1 MRTNALTV
9 IHKFLRREMFDF
21 SQQLFR
27 AGPEDCT
34 PIRHALESLAELLEQ
49 HAAHEEARF
58 EPMLRD
64 LDPARAERLSQEHRR
79 LEDQL
84 HGLLHV
90 ARHLDSNAANCRDT
104 LLQLNL
110 DWNRYLSAYLAHLD
124 DEERTMFT
132 VLEDRIPPVSMLA
145 EKARVDGTRGRE
157 FLLKLW
163 AVTTCEER
171 MAIERATQPIET
183 EAYA

>member
-27 AGPEDCT
+27 AGPEDCA
-34 PIRHALESLAELLEQ
+34 PIKAALGSLAELLEQ
-49 HAAHEEARF
+49 HATQEEARL
-58 EPMLRD
+58 EPSLREA
-64 LDPARAERLSQEHRR
+64 DPERADRLTRDHQR
-79 LEDQL
+79 LADQL
-84 HGLLHV
+84 NDLLLF
-90 ARHLDSNAANCRDT
+90 ANRLDSNASGCRDA
-104 LLQLNL
+104 LMQLNL

-145 EKARVDGTRGRE
+145 ESARLDGARGRE

-171 MAIERATQPIET
+171 MAIES
-183 EAYA
+183 EARQLEMEEFA